1 MKNCNMHMLVND
13 KHTDQLEPSPGSQV
27 YIYKHVDH
35 ASCSSVL
42 LSQIHLCLTTHEQPE
57 EVAKCSTP
65 EHNRLLPFF
74 YSNKSLLKFY
84 KESFMKGLLE
94 LKSDIDLLEKIEN
107 EGNLTVVHHLWS
119 QWALLQAGKEMIGPN
134 GSFMGSRQLFQT
146 AK

>member
-1 MKNCNMHMLVND
+1 MKHAYVGQRQAYRPIGTFTRLTGR
-13 KHTDQLEPSPGSQV
+13 HV
-27 YIYKHVDH
+27 YVYKHVDH

-107 EGNLTVVHHLWS
+107 EGESNRGTPFVAPV
-119 QWALLQAGKEMIGPN
+119 GPPTGWQGN
-134 GSFMGSRQLFQT
+134 DWTKWLIHGTRQLFQT